1 MCGCYTIWYLDLK
14 PLSVCNSHSPNKK
27 AESSLTL
34 PPAILENRTRL
45 SSKLRPESDETNY
58 TTRIYFLST

>member
-1 MCGCYTIWYLDLK
+1 MIWMASGEGVELWITSL
-14 PLSVCNSHSPNKK
+14 NSHSPKKK

-45 SSKLRPESDETNY
+45 SSELRPESDETNY